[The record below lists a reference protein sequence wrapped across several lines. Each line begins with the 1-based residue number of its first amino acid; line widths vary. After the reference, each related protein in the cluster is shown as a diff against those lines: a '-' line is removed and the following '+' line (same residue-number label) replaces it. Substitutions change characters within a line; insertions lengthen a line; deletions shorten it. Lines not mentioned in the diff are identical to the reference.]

1 VLPRLPHGW
10 AAIGRASSFRTSRE
24 ACTGALMSAGVTS
37 TRLPSRSRAA
47 DFGGRG
53 SRGGSV
59 SVSLYDRA
67 GTRSQCPSHAS
78 PRAIRFIG
86 HSKAPAGERSRRSAR
101 RGDWRRATPQGGGA
115 RKTHQRATATRQD
128 RFYLLQWLPRGR
140 AWSNPIQQLGQT
152 ANTRAGYR
160 DQCVPRGCSGRGKTF
175 ARRRIEP
182 IAIPIPARLLVPS
195 RRRLRH
201 RERPRRPWLCRQQLD
216 RRLLGRRRRR
226 DPEQL
231 GERRGISAAKL
242 QLPREAWLL
251 QEERLQDLCDPLD
264 RRALCRDRLDRR
276 WLWRSWRL
284 RLIDAPSSSPQFGN
298 AVGGACHG
306 VVIPSVICRRVAVSP
321 LRCRSSGGSARPFEI
336 ECLTTPYDGCVL

>member
-1 VLPRLPHGW
+1 MSFPRIPQSDTIH
-10 AAIGRASSFRTSRE
+10 
-24 ACTGALMSAGVTS
+24 
-37 TRLPSRSRAA
+37 RS
-47 DFGGRG
+47 
-53 SRGGSV
+53 
-59 SVSLYDRA
+59 L
-67 GTRSQCPSHAS
+67 
-78 PRAIRFIG
+78 
-86 HSKAPAGERSRRSAR
+86 ESAR
-101 RGDWRRATPQGGGA
+101 RRALAQERQERRLAEGNSSGRRGAQNAPTSHGNAPGSILSAPMAAAWASLVQPDPTARADRQHTRGLSRPMRATRLLRS
-115 RKTHQRATATRQD
+115 RK
-128 RFYLLQWLPRGR
+128 
-140 AWSNPIQQLGQT
+140 N
-152 ANTRAGYR
+152 
-160 DQCVPRGCSGRGKTF
+160 V